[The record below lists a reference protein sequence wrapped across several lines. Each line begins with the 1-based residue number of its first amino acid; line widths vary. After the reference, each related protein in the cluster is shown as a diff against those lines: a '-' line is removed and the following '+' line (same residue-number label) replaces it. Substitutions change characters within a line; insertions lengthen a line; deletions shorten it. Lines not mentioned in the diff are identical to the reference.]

1 MNDDRPAGQ
10 GSWLRR
16 LVESLSGEP
25 RDLEQLSDV
34 LADAKDR
41 GLIEADV
48 LSMMEGVLQVSAI
61 QVRDVMVPRAQMVV
75 VQREDPPEKI
85 LPAVIE
91 SGHSRFPV
99 VGEDR
104 DEVVGIL
111 LAKDLLRYFAEDSAA
126 SFDIRECLRPA
137 VFIPES
143 KRLNVL
149 LREFRNSHNH
159 MAIVVDEYGGVSG
172 LLTIEDVL
180 EQIVGDIGD
189 EYDVDEVEGIHK
201 EAERTFAVPA
211 LTRIEEFNDVFDTRF
226 SDEDADTIGGLVLHE
241 LGRHAAARRSD
252 RARRARTQGVARRP
266 AAHRDAAGDDAARHR
281 PQAGRVNR
289 ADGSASPAAIVPR
302 GVAPMLDVLG
312 RRGRWVALAG
322 GLALAAAF
330 APLGFA
336 VLSIACP
343 ALLILLW
350 QDTTPREAALARR
363 PLHRSHL
370 SRRHLLALSQ
380 RPRDR
385 SRAAAGG
392 DLPDAGAGRD
402 HGRATAPRLGWLVA
416 RYAPRA
422 GIARW
427 MLLLP
432 AGWIL
437 VEWLRGW
444 LLSGFPWLS
453 LGYAHLD
460 TPLVGY
466 APVLGVYG
474 VGLAAAVSAG
484 ALVTFLLGTRV
495 SRIVAALSIVTIWGV
510 GAWLTRVEWT
520 EPRDRALS
528 VALVQGA
535 VPQTM
540 KWAAGQRERTERLYL
555 GLSRPHFGVDL
566 VVWPEASIPALAAD
580 LGEFLAGVRAEAA
593 AGGTALIMGL
603 IRNEPATDAYYN
615 ADGRVEPAAA
625 GNRAVVRE
633 AQAGAVRRVLPGA
646 RGRAFLAQA
655 DESAVL
661 GFRAG
666 LRPAETARAWRASG
680 SRPRSATRMRMGP
693 TSDASSATRRCS

>member
-25 RDLEQLSDV
+25 RDIEQLSDV

-75 VQREDPPEKI
+75 VQREDPQEKI

-241 LGRHAAARRSD
+241 LGRMPRRGE
-252 RARRARTQGVARRP
+252 AVELGGLELKVL
-266 AAHRDAAGDDAARHR
+266 
-281 PQAGRVNR
+281 R
-289 ADGSASPAAIVPR
+289 AD
-302 GVAPMLDVLG
+302 
-312 RRGRWVALAG
+312 RRRIETLRV
-322 GLALAAAF
+322 
-330 APLGFA
+330 
-336 VLSIACP
+336 
-343 ALLILLW
+343 
-350 QDTTPREAALARR
+350 TTPR
-363 PLHRSHL
+363 
-370 SRRHLLALSQ
+370 
-380 RPRDR
+380 DI
-385 SRAAAGG
+385 
-392 DLPDAGAGRD
+392 DL
-402 HGRATAPRLGWLVA
+402 
-416 RYAPRA
+416 
-422 GIARW
+422 
-427 MLLLP
+427 
-432 AGWIL
+432 
-437 VEWLRGW
+437 
-444 LLSGFPWLS
+444 
-453 LGYAHLD
+453 
-460 TPLVGY
+460 
-466 APVLGVYG
+466 
-474 VGLAAAVSAG
+474 
-484 ALVTFLLGTRV
+484 
-495 SRIVAALSIVTIWGV
+495 
-510 GAWLTRVEWT
+510 
-520 EPRDRALS
+520 
-528 VALVQGA
+528 
-535 VPQTM
+535 
-540 KWAAGQRERTERLYL
+540 K
-555 GLSRPHFGVDL
+555 
-566 VVWPEASIPALAAD
+566 
-580 LGEFLAGVRAEAA
+580 RAE
-593 AGGTALIMGL
+593 
-603 IRNEPATDAYYN
+603 
-615 ADGRVEPAAA
+615 
-625 GNRAVVRE
+625 
-633 AQAGAVRRVLPGA
+633 
-646 RGRAFLAQA
+646 
-655 DESAVL
+655 
-661 GFRAG
+661 
-666 LRPAETARAWRASG
+666 
-680 SRPRSATRMRMGP
+680 
-693 TSDASSATRRCS
+693 